1 MMVMIMMMMIC
12 WLWWSYCHD
21 DLSTIMMWR
30 WYDDGNDASMIMILI
45 LVMMLQWWWLWSDD
59 NAYDFI
65 MTSYQAIYFLTIHGQ
80 FLYTVKSSF
89 FFYISCYSYH
99 YSPFIFNIYR
109 DDKKAWAGTALLS
122 LYAENRDKFLSSAYK
137 QNTVCQLIG
146 NQMAFNGY
154 DCDGRQCNE
163 QFRALK
169 HRYILIN
176 CIWMLPL
183 NSIWT
188 KPVNLGGIYLSKV
201 MLRMSLFQCR

>member
-45 LVMMLQWWWLWSDD
+45 LVMMLQWWWLWYDD

-89 FFYISCYSYH
+89 IFTFLVYIIIQH
-99 YSPFIFNIYR
+99 LFLTFTGMT
-109 DDKKAWAGTALLS
+109 KKHEQVLLS
-122 LYAENRDKFLSSAYK
+122 SVCMLRIEISFYPQHTNRIQYVNSLAIRWRSTVTIVMGDNVMNSSGLWS
-137 QNTVCQLIG
+137 T
-146 NQMAFNGY
+146 
-154 DCDGRQCNE
+154 
-163 QFRALK
+163 
-169 HRYILIN
+169 
-176 CIWMLPL
+176 
-183 NSIWT
+183 
-188 KPVNLGGIYLSKV
+188 GIYL
-201 MLRMSLFQCR
+201 